1 MRNKKRLSTAIIVG
15 CLSAMCLSTT
25 ALGATKSFTAHLPKN
40 RADIEVSTISKAK
53 TTEYFTLTI
62 KSIAEGTDKVC
73 AWTEGD
79 SLGINYSSPYV
90 QVGIESRNIDYNL
103 KQPKKGEAV
112 VLNLD
117 NPVSLSYTVK
127 VTGSWT
133 PN

>member
-1 MRNKKRLSTAIIVG
+1 MRNKKKLSTAIIVG

-25 ALGATKSFTAHLPKN
+25 ALGATKSFTAHLPKK
-40 RADIEVSTISKAK
+40 RADREVSTVAKEK
-53 TTEYFTLTI
+53 TTGYFTVNI

-73 AWTEGD
+73 AWTESD
-79 SLGINYSSPYV
+79 VLGVNYSSPYK
-90 QVGIESRNIDYNL
+90 QVGIETKNIDYNL
-103 KQPKKGEAV
+103 EQPNKGDAV

-117 NPVSLSYTVK
+117 NPISLSYTVK